1 MEIPTTKNFSLT
13 CKINRKVESIIR
25 KWCEKL
31 PDNEWSGVLFYT
43 YKGDFKKSLEI
54 ICTDVL
60 VMDIGDNVYTAYES
74 NPEVVSYMVDNNLLD
89 CQLGLIHSHN
99 KMSTY
104 FSHVD
109 ISTLMSE
116 GKERNHFFSLIV
128 NNDGHYTAKIT
139 KKYITE
145 EIQKK
150 RKYASFGDTEH
161 IDTIC
166 YSNNDISVVAF
177 GVSVTDVAIPDTTF
191 SIEGRYKELMKRV
204 VEKNEVEEYEDTP
217 TKLVEVQEYDEE
229 EAKIKHIIMQLIA
242 ACPYAPQGFYVV
254 IDSMPYYNKQ
264 RFESI
269 YDYKIFMFKFI
280 AAICEISDI
289 ENLDQKVLKRL
300 YKYKGANEYLD
311 CLLDILERY

>member
-1 MEIPTTKNFSLT
+1 MGTLTMENFSLT

-43 YKGDFKKSLEI
+43 YKGDFDNGLEI

-104 FSHVD
+104 FS
-109 ISTLMSE
+109 STDLNTLISE
-116 GKERNHFFSLIV
+116 GEERNHFFSLIV
-128 NNDGHYTAKIT
+128 NNDGHYNAKIT
-139 KKYITE
+139 KKYTAE
-145 EIQKK
+145 KIQKI
-150 RKYASFGDTEH
+150 RKYASFGNTEH
-161 IDTIC
+161 IDTVC
-166 YSNNDISVVAF
+166 SSNNDISVVAYT
-177 GVSVTDVAIPDTTF
+177 VNITDIAIPDTTI
-191 SIEGRYKELMKRV
+191 SIEGRYKELMKRASEKV
-204 VEKNEVEEYEDTP
+204 VKDVEIDSPVLPETKKFNEEDA
-217 TKLVEVQEYDEE
+217 EV
-229 EAKIKHIIMQLIA
+229 KSIIMQLVA
-242 ACPYAPQGFYVV
+242 ACPYAPASFFVV

-264 RFESI
+264 RFKSI
-269 YDYKIFMFKFI
+269 YDYEIFMINFV
-280 AAICEISDI
+280 AAILETSDI
-289 ENLDQKVLKRL
+289 ENLDKKVLKML

-311 CLLDILERY
+311 CLLNILERY